1 MSLLSKDASSI
12 PAMVG
17 DAIEQ
22 LDKLVRNEVQL
33 ARAEI
38 SEKVGQ
44 AGIGVAYVAAAG
56 VLMIPALVVL
66 LMALALW
73 LNDMGMSLVVSH
85 LIAGAIGAGLSVVVA
100 LIGLNRLKPK
110 SLTPTVTIYQIE
122 QDAAAAREFVK

>member
-22 LDKLVRNEVQL
+22 LGKLVRNEVQL